1 MQELIYPA
9 DSAPL
14 LDGCTYTR
22 SAEMLPIVDENL
34 IVRFQAPRDYCHNEL
49 KVIHPVVHLH
59 IINRNGELYLQKRS
73 ADKDFLPSFWDT
85 AVGGHVSYG
94 EHLLEALFREASEEL
109 GLRDFSPTF
118 LKSYVFESPRE
129 KEFVNVFACVG
140 NFEIDELRPL
150 VCQYIGSIPG
160 TGKKE
165 KAKDVI
171 PYVPKGEY
179 ICHFSREMEI
189 PRSNVSLT
197 WAGKMKYNLQ
207 NRMRLNILH
216 QVLDMLY
223 VQTLRGEEGG
233 TYGATTS
240 YDLDLEPR
248 DQYMLT
254 VTFQTNAEKLETLLQ
269 RAKEGL
275 KQIAEDGV
283 SGAQFDKVVTYMHK
297 RHNDLLRSNAYW
309 MQVIQENNTYN
320 LDNYTNYD
328 RTLDAITPADIQQCA
343 RQVLA
348 SSSYIEVVM
357 KGLPIG
363 NK

>member
-140 NFEIDELRPL
+140 NFSPHPDGTEVSEGRFWTFGEI
-150 VCQYIGSIPG
+150 
-160 TGKKE
+160 E
-165 KAKDVI
+165 KASGKGMLTPNFEQEFIMIKD
-171 PYVPKGEY
+171 
-179 ICHFSREMEI
+179 
-189 PRSNVSLT
+189 SLT
-197 WAGKMKYNLQ
+197 A
-207 NRMRLNILH
+207 
-216 QVLDMLY
+216 
-223 VQTLRGEEGG
+223 
-233 TYGATTS
+233 
-240 YDLDLEPR
+240 
-248 DQYMLT
+248 
-254 VTFQTNAEKLETLLQ
+254 LL
-269 RAKEGL
+269 
-275 KQIAEDGV
+275 
-283 SGAQFDKVVTYMHK
+283 
-297 RHNDLLRSNAYW
+297 
-309 MQVIQENNTYN
+309 
-320 LDNYTNYD
+320 
-328 RTLDAITPADIQQCA
+328 
-343 RQVLA
+343 
-348 SSSYIEVVM
+348 
-357 KGLPIG
+357 
-363 NK
+363 